1 MLSLNATI
9 SVTASK
15 TLYLIS
21 RNEVEVARDSV
32 LQCRSSYCELQSLCL
47 SLLGQETVD
56 QTTRERV
63 TTTYAVDDR
72 VDIIV
77 LALVEVL
84 AVIDKS
90 LPAVVCS
97 RERLTESRNNILES
111 ELLHHTLEDAVVTLS
126 ICLAA
131 LYVSIW
137 LEAQAELSIFLI
149 TDANVNVLHQRTHH
163 RDSLL

>member
-32 LQCRSSYCELQSLCL
+32 LQCRSSYCELQCLCL

-149 TDANVNVLHQRTHH
+149 TDANVNVLHQRTHY